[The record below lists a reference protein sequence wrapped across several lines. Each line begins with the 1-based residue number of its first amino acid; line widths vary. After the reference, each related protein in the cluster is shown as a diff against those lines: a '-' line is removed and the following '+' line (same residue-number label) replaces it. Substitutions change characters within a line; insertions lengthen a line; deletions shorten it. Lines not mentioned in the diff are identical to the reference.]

1 MFAKKFMLS
10 AAAATLFLSGAV
22 MAQETTPASEAKVH
36 CGGVNSC
43 KGTSDCKTAANAC
56 KGQNAC
62 KGIGYKELTVEDCE
76 KAGGEVLE
84 G

>member
-10 AAAATLFLSGAV
+10 AAAATLLVSGAV
-22 MAQETTPASEAKVH
+22 MAQETAPASEAKVH

-43 KGTSDCKTAANAC
+43 KGTSDCKTAANDC

-62 KGIGYKELTVEDCE
+62 KGMGFKELTSQACDE
-76 KAGGEVLE
+76 AGGEVLE

>member
-1 MFAKKFMLS
+1 MFAKKLMLS
-10 AAAATLFLSGAV
+10 AAAATLLFSGAV
-22 MAQETTPASEAKVH
+22 MAQDTAPASEAKVH

-43 KGTSDCKTAANAC
+43 KGTSDCKTATNDC

-62 KGIGYKELTVEDCE
+62 KGVGYKEMTAKACAE
-76 KAGGEVLE
+76 AGGEVLE